1 MLSWRSCSRRV
12 SLPGRETWAMRRRTG
27 RALALLVV
35 ARLLVRRARFSS
47 WRAHLG
53 LAGTAD
59 RAQAL
64 EARQLGRHVERA
76 ASRLP
81 GTSKCLPQAMALSW
95 MLRARQIPHQ
105 VALMVRPMAARGGL
119 DDLHAMVRC
128 GDQIVLGNISGPWI
142 ETLVLP
148 FKVW

>member
-1 MLSWRSCSRRV
+1 
-12 SLPGRETWAMRRRTG
+12 MRRRT
-27 RALALLVV
+27 AQAIAWLTV
-35 ARLLVRRARFSS
+35 ARLLVRHVRFAS
-47 WRAHLG
+47 WRSRLG
-53 LAGTAD
+53 LTGEASP
-59 RAQAL
+59 AQVL
-64 EARQLGRHVERA
+64 LTRQLGRHVERA

-105 VALMVRPMAARGGL
+105 VTLMVRPMAARGGL

-148 FKVW
+148 FRDW